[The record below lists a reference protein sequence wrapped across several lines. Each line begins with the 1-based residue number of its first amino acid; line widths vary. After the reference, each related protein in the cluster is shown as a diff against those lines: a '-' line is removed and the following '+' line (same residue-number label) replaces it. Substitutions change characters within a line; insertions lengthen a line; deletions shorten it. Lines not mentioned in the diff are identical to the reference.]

1 MAAQQLI
8 KTSMSLP
15 ENSVETVR
23 ELADEAGTSMAE
35 IIRKAIAI
43 QKLLRDT
50 TKRGGKI
57 LLRDKDDKTSEL
69 ILL

>member
-1 MAAQQLI
+1 
-8 KTSMSLP
+8 MSLP